1 MKIRLDHVSASESGD
16 YFQVLFESEEDGEGE
31 YVLIQRQFEDPDGG
45 RCYIEAHDEDY
56 IGHFKVVRASLARN
70 RFFLELRRK
79 QAAVVEVTFNTTDQN
94 YNDVA
99 KVMRIMIPYLEVLD
113 AQDAC

>member
-1 MKIRLDHVSASESGD
+1 M
-16 YFQVLFESEEDGEGE
+16 
-31 YVLIQRQFEDPDGG
+31 
-45 RCYIEAHDEDY
+45 
-56 IGHFKVVRASLARN
+56 VRASLSRN

-79 QAAVVEVTFNTTDQN
+79 QAAVVEVAFNTTDQN

-99 KVMRIMIPYLEVLD
+99 EVMRIMIPYVELLD